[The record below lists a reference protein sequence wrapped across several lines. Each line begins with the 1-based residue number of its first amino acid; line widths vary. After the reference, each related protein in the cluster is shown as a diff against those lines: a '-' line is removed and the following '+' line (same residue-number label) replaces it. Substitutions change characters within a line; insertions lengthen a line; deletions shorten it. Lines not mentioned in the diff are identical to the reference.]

1 MERPAGGRA
10 PCPFIVSR
18 PGRRGNSPDGQVSLL
33 LEEPEAGVLRLRLRS
48 WQGQLVGYEVSAYLL
63 RGVLV
68 DTGFAHARRSLAAAV
83 AELRPRG
90 AIVTHWHEDHAG
102 NAEALAALG
111 VPLRMH
117 ADCEATLRERP
128 AIGAYRHVVW
138 GRSTRLVSSL
148 AEFDPAPLQVL
159 ALPGHTGDHL
169 AVWDAE
175 RGILVSG
182 DLFLGV
188 KVRVAHRHESPR
200 RLLASL
206 RAAEALAPR
215 LLLDAHRGPVRNAT
229 SALRAKIQWLDAT
242 IDAIAERAARGE
254 QPRTIARRV
263 LGRESWVGYVSAGEY
278 SARAFVMAVIDEAS
292 SAPT

>member
-1 MERPAGGRA
+1 M
-10 PCPFIVSR
+10 
-18 PGRRGNSPDGQVSLL
+18 
-33 LEEPEAGVLRLRLRS
+33 
-48 WQGQLVGYEVSAYLL
+48 GYEVSAYLL

-68 DTGFAHARRSLAAAV
+68 DTGCAHGRSEMSAAV
-83 AELRPRG
+83 AELRPGG
-90 AIVTHWHEDHAG
+90 AVVTHWHEDHAG
-102 NAEALAALG
+102 NVEALAALG

-117 ADCEATLRERP
+117 SECEATLRRRP
-128 AIGAYRHVVW
+128 SIGAYRHFVW
-138 GRSTRLVSSL
+138 GRPPRLVSAL
-148 AEFDPAPLQVL
+148 HEFDPAPLEVL
-159 ALPGHTGDHL
+159 KLPGHSPDHV

-206 RAAEALAPR
+206 RAAAALGPR
-215 LLLDAHRGPVRNAT
+215 LLLDAHRGPVSNA
-229 SALRAKIQWLDAT
+229 SAVLRAKIQWLDAT

-254 QPRTIARRV
+254 RPRAIARRV

-278 SARAFVMAVIDEAS
+278 SSRAFVAAVLDEAAT
-292 SAPT
+292 APG